1 MKSNY
6 MFCNLTILKTNQQ
19 NIKKNAKP
27 FPQRSRIQKTELQVT
42 FKIII

>member
-1 MKSNY
+1 MQWCVLQPN
-6 MFCNLTILKTNQQ
+6 KT
-19 NIKKNAKP
+19 KTKAAKPYKNAKP